1 MDNSRTAFTRPQ
13 FVELPPVKEI
23 EVVHDG
29 DVTGVDVSYVSPEG
43 RTLTIRI
50 VLNADQAKELSQQLT

>member
-1 MDNSRTAFTRPQ
+1 MDNSKTAFTRPQ
-13 FVELPPVKEI
+13 FVELPPVKQI

-29 DVTGVDVSYVSPEG
+29 EMTGVDVSYVSPEG

-50 VLNADQAKELSQQLT
+50 VLSADQVETLSQQLT

>member
-1 MDNSRTAFTRPQ
+1 MDNSNTTFTPPQ
-13 FVELPPVKEI
+13 FVELPPVEQI

-29 DVTGVDVSYVSPEG
+29 DMTGVDVSYISPEG

-50 VLNADQAKELSQQLT
+50 VLSADQVKTLSQQIT